1 MESDIFIYKDQ
12 KKLRCGYTTG
22 SCSAGA
28 AKAAAWMLLSG
39 QELTRISL
47 QTPMGIVLD
56 LALEGSDRTEG
67 TVSCGIRKDAGDD
80 VDVTDG
86 IVIWAKV
93 SKIREPGIQITGGD
107 GIGKVTRQGL
117 DQPPGSYAINE
128 VPRRMIRD
136 AVESV
141 MEDTGYEGG
150 FLVVISAPGG
160 EELAARTFNPT
171 LGITGGI
178 SILGTSGIVEPMS
191 EKALIDTI
199 RLEMEMHAR
208 EGREYCIITPGNYGM
223 HFIGNVLSLDLAHT
237 IKCSNFIGDT
247 IDMAGAYQW
256 KGMLLVGHL
265 GKLVKLGIGI
275 MNTHSRYGD
284 GRMETISACA
294 LQAGADRVLLQA
306 VMGCATT
313 DEAVRLLKEAGLFE
327 VVMDILLER
336 IALSLKRRAPE
347 EMEMGAVIFSNRY
360 GLLGETD
367 NAQEL
372 IAHLRKEMT

>member
-1 MESDIFIYKDQ
+1 
-12 KKLRCGYTTG
+12 
-22 SCSAGA
+22 
-28 AKAAAWMLLSG
+28 MLFRS
-39 QELTRISL
+39 
-47 QTPMGIVLD
+47 
-56 LALEGSDRTEG
+56 
-67 TVSCGIRKDAGDD
+67 
-80 VDVTDG
+80 
-86 IVIWAKV
+86 
-93 SKIREPGIQITGGD
+93 
-107 GIGKVTRQGL
+107 
-117 DQPPGSYAINE
+117 
-128 VPRRMIRD
+128 
-136 AVESV
+136 
-141 MEDTGYEGG
+141 
-150 FLVVISAPGG
+150 
-160 EELAARTFNPT
+160 
-171 LGITGGI
+171 
-178 SILGTSGIVEPMS
+178 
-191 EKALIDTI
+191 
-199 RLEMEMHAR
+199 
-208 EGREYCIITPGNYGM
+208 